1 MSYSPRRLASSAL
14 ALVALACSLTGRSAP
29 GVTPV
34 PSDVEGPVPSALD
47 PPVGCRFH
55 TRCPHKVGPI
65 CETTPPPKHTV
76 SAEHRISCH
85 ISLAELRQTPPAA
98 RVGSA

>member
-1 MSYSPRRLASSAL
+1 MAKRGIL
-14 ALVALACSLTGRSAP
+14 
-29 GVTPV
+29 
-34 PSDVEGPVPSALD
+34 EGPVPSALD

-65 CETTPPPKHTV
+65 CETTQPPKHTV